1 MKKKDLIKAKSSE
14 LSDTDFIETDF
25 RYFQGK
31 LEFGSPDILNELEGG
46 DKSTINGE
54 GAAGVEKYLTTLF
67 PTQSKKLS
75 PEGEDTFEYYSS
87 LTGID
92 GDETFCLL
100 IPEKIDKVI
109 AYDSH
114 GKEALKIEFRDNEM
128 LDSKVLWIVTTY
140 KEPTYVYDE
149 DGNPVY
155 KKDGEGNIIVDDE
168 GNPVREQTA
177 RGINLSYEAYKGD
190 RNPVKKMS
198 DYVLRNNDLTEN
210 WEGYIEKDGF
220 LYSRISGSLIGTSEK
235 SDRPIYDL
243 KCAMADDGWNRAKRY
258 SIGDTAKVGN
268 TVFKSIEANNIGN
281 HPYYSRMWVKS

>member
-1 MKKKDLIKAKSSE
+1 M
-14 LSDTDFIETDF
+14 
-25 RYFQGK
+25 
-31 LEFGSPDILNELEGG
+31 
-46 DKSTINGE
+46 
-54 GAAGVEKYLTTLF
+54 
-67 PTQSKKLS
+67 
-75 PEGEDTFEYYSS
+75 
-87 LTGID
+87 TGID

-114 GKEALKIEFRDNEM
+114 GKEALKIEFRDNEI

-140 KEPTYVYDE
+140 KEPTYVYDK

-155 KKDGEGNIIVDDE
+155 KKDSDGNIIVDDE

-220 LYSRISGSLIGTSEK
+220 LYSKISSSLIGTSK
-235 SDRPIYDL
+235 MSDRPIYDL

-258 SIGDTAKVGN
+258 SIGDTAKVGD
-268 TVFKSIEANNIGN
+268 TVFESVEMNNIGN
-281 HPYYSRMWVKS
+281 HPYYTRMWIKA